1 MQNRPAK
8 PISAG
13 VPKTVTRARD
23 LTLNLKVF
31 NGKTLPDLAHVFKA
45 GLPRTRSTGVNQ
57 KNIYSRGFS
66 AKERLEPGQIDL
78 GPHISGVNAEVLR
91 RGR

>member
-45 GLPRTRSTGVNQ
+45 GLPGLREKPRRSG
-57 KNIYSRGFS
+57 RGFS
-66 AKERLEPGQIDL
+66 RSPGKSTKARDSGPVPMIGEPA
-78 GPHISGVNAEVLR
+78 ISITAGL
-91 RGR
+91 